1 MKERLKLTYV
11 ISGIDYSLG
20 FLWLSQHL
28 DNEKYDLTFVFL
40 NKTEPT
46 LYKVLIKAGIKSKYI
61 QIKSKLDYFSTLL
74 KLSFHFLKERPNIVH
89 AHLFEAGLL
98 SMLAAKITLINK
110 RIYTRHH
117 ATYNSIYFPHMVK
130 YDKFI
135 NRLSTQLVSIS
146 ENVSKVLIETE
157 KAAKKK
163 VHLIPHGFIFD
174 EFIQPDSFKVEKLI
188 ATYNPNRKRPV
199 VGVISR
205 FIELKGIQFIIP
217 AFQQFLQKEPNA
229 LLVLAN
235 ATGNYSSKIQE
246 LLNSLPKDSYIKI
259 EFEKELFSL
268 YRLFDYFIHVPIDP
282 TVEAYGQVYIEA
294 LASGV
299 PSIFTL
305 SGIAHDFIENER
317 NSLIVPYQN
326 SQYIYQS
333 LIRLKE
339 DSSLKDKIIRQG
351 REDIINKFSFT
362 NSLNK
367 LYLLYE
373 S

>member
-1 MKERLKLTYV
+1 MKKRLKVTYV

-20 FLWLSQHL
+20 FLWLSQHINKKKF
-28 DNEKYDLTFVFL
+28 DVTFIFL
-40 NKTEPT
+40 NKVEPT
-46 LYKVLIKAGIKSKYI
+46 LYKELIKAGIKTKYI
-61 QIKSKLDYFSTLL
+61 QTRSKLDYFSTLF
-74 KLSFHFLKERPNIVH
+74 KLGVIFLKERPNIVH

-98 SMLAAKITLINK
+98 SMLAARLTFIKK

-117 ATYNSIYFPHMVK
+117 ATYNSIYYPHMVK

-135 NRLSTQLVSIS
+135 NRLCTELVSIS
-146 ENVSKVLIETE
+146 ENVSKVLIEAE
-157 KAAKKK
+157 KVDKKK

-174 EFIQPDSFKVEKLI
+174 EFIQPNPQKVQQLTE
-188 ATYNPNRKRPV
+188 TYNPNRKKPV
-199 VGVISR
+199 IGVISR
-205 FIELKGIQFIIP
+205 FIELKGLQFIIP
-217 AFQQFLQKEPNA
+217 AFEQFLQKEPNA
-229 LLVLAN
+229 LLVMAN
-235 ATGNYSSKIQE
+235 ATGNYDSQIQV
-246 LLNSLPKDSYIKI
+246 LLNSLPKDSFVKI

-268 YRLFDYFIHVPIDP
+268 YRLFDYFIHVPIGP

-294 LASGV
+294 LAAGV

-305 SGIAHDFIENER
+305 SGIAPEFIEDKKNAI
-317 NSLIVPYQN
+317 LVPYKN
-326 SQYIYQS
+326 SMNIYQS

-339 DSSLKDKIIRQG
+339 DSSLKHKIITQG
-351 REDIINKFSFT
+351 REDVINRFSLI